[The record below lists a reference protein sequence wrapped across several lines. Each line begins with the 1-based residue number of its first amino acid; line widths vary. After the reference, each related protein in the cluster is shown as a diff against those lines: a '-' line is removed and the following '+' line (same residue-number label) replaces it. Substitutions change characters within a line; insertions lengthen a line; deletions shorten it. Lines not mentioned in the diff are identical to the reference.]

1 MFNFVQIHCPY
12 PYNLPVT
19 VAWSLPIKDR
29 IELLFL
35 LNLLSF
41 ELLNYTIMKK
51 YFLFLLLGWCS
62 QVQAQELAVSPV
74 KWLTFEEAVEKSKVE
89 KRKIFI
95 DVYTDWCG
103 WCKVM
108 DKNTF
113 TDPKIA
119 KLLNEKFY
127 PVKFDAE
134 QTADV
139 TFRGTTFKFVPYGNK
154 GSHQLAMALLNNQ
167 MSYPNFV
174 FLDEEFRIIP
184 IIQGYTSL
192 PGYRKP
198 EEFHIFVDFISGDF
212 YKTIGLEDYQK
223 EYKSPYTTAGG
234 TSGGK

>member
-1 MFNFVQIHCPY
+1 MFSFVQIHCPY

-19 VAWSLPIKDR
+19 VARSLPIKDR
-29 IELLFL
+29 IELVFL
-35 LNLLSF
+35 LNLLPF
-41 ELLNYTIMKK
+41 ESLNYTIMKK
-51 YFLFLLLGWCS
+51 FFFLVLLGWWS
-62 QVQAQELAVSPV
+62 QVQAQESVATPV

-223 EYKSPYTTAGG
+223 KYKSPYSSDGG

>member
-1 MFNFVQIHCPY
+1 MM
-12 PYNLPVT
+12 LL
-19 VAWSLPIKDR
+19 AWSPL
-29 IELLFL
+29 
-35 LNLLSF
+35 
-41 ELLNYTIMKK
+41 
-51 YFLFLLLGWCS
+51 W
-62 QVQAQELAVSPV
+62 AQEPSPV
-74 KWLTFEEAVEKSKVE
+74 KWMTFEEAVEKSKTE

-113 TDPKIA
+113 TDPQIA
-119 KLLNEKFY
+119 RMLNEQFY

-134 QTADV
+134 QTADI

-198 EEFHIFVDFISGDF
+198 EEFHVFVNYISGDF
-212 YKTIGLEDYQK
+212 YKKIAFDDFQQK
-223 EYKSPYTTAGG
+223 EYKSPYKPTGTQAGG
-234 TSGGK
+234 R

>member
-1 MFNFVQIHCPY
+1 
-12 PYNLPVT
+12 
-19 VAWSLPIKDR
+19 
-29 IELLFL
+29 
-35 LNLLSF
+35 
-41 ELLNYTIMKK
+41 MKK
-51 YFLFLLLGWCS
+51 YLLVLLIAMVCQAW
-62 QVQAQELAVSPV
+62 AQEKTEPIV
-74 KWLTFEEAVEKSKVE
+74 KWMTFEEAVEKSKTE

-119 KLLNEKFY
+119 AILNEKYY

-139 TFRGTTFKFVPYGNK
+139 VFRGTTFKFVPYGNK

-184 IIQGYTSL
+184 VIQGYQSL

-198 EEFHIFVDFISGDF
+198 EDFHIFVSYVSGDF
-212 YKTIGLEDYQK
+212 YKTKLIQDYQK
-223 EYKSPYTTAGG
+223 EYKSPYTTSAPTTAG
-234 TSGGK
+234 K